1 MFNVKVRNKENPGE
15 KETHNAKQW
24 CTRLSQKKKGTT
36 VVTKFKTNSRRK
48 VNESMCKFTA
58 YV

>member
-24 CTRLSQKKKGTT
+24 CTRLSQKKKRD
-36 VVTKFKTNSRRK
+36 NSCDQIQD
-48 VNESMCKFTA
+48 EFS
-58 YV
+58 